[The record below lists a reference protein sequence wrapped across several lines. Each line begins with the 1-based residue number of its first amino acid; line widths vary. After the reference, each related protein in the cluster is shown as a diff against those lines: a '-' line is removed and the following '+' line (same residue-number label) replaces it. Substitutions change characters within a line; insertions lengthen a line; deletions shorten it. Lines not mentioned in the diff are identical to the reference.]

1 MKDFKEYT
9 RERPDSVILKRLLSY
24 LKPHKKRFIW
34 VLVLMFIS
42 IVVQLVPSIL
52 IGVTI
57 DIVINPDITYD
68 SKVIYLVFLSVGFL
82 LILGI
87 SMVATYFQTLWLQ
100 DIGQTIIYKMR
111 KEVFDHI
118 YALGVAQINQ
128 VPIGKLVTRV
138 TNDTNTLSEMYTNVA
153 ANLIRNIVFLVG
165 VLIVLAFI
173 NIRITL
179 YMLLILPIVYVA
191 TVLFRKY
198 SRAAYRDVRSNV
210 SEVNAFLAENLAG
223 MKVIQVFS
231 KEEKKQ
237 KQFKSKSKKLNQSY
251 MKEILVF
258 GTYRPLMF
266 LLSMIATVGVL
277 YLGIED
283 VLNGAVYLV
292 PFTAGLLFSYF
303 NYVRDFF
310 EPVLQMAE
318 QFNMLQNAFASAEK
332 VFDVLDTPLDIVDI
346 DQPIELKQFKGS
358 IVFEDVWF
366 SYIEDEWVLKGVS
379 FEIKPDQV
387 VAFVGATGSGK
398 STILNLITRN
408 YDIQKGSITIDGHDI
423 KTIDRRSLRK
433 HIGQMLQDV
442 FLFSGTI
449 KDNIT
454 LFDDSISMDKVIAA
468 SEYVGL
474 HPFISTLPDQYEH
487 KVLER
492 GNNFSSGQRQ
502 LISFARAM
510 LYEPSFMILDEA
522 TANIDSET
530 ESIIQESLEKLMKIS
545 TMIIVAHR
553 LSTIQHSDCII
564 VMSHGKIVETG
575 SHQQLLKQKGMYYQL
590 YQLQYEERKEETNVK

>member
-82 LILGI
+82 IILSI

-100 DIGQTIIYKMR
+100 DIGQTVIYKMR

-173 NIRITL
+173 NIKITL
-179 YMLLILPIVYVA
+179 FVVGILPFVYIA

-258 GTYRPLMF
+258 GTYRPLMY
-266 LLSMIATVGVL
+266 LLSMVATVGVL

-303 NYVRDFF
+303 NYIRDFF

-332 VFDVLDTPLDIVDI
+332 VFDVLDTPLDIKDI
-346 DQPIELKQFKGS
+346 DQPIELKEFKGS

-553 LSTIQHSDCII
+553 LSTIQHSDRII

-575 SHQQLLKQKGMYYQL
+575 SHQELLKQKGMYYQL